1 MLDLQVK
8 NKLKKILPQLRGFKF
23 VRTLVLVFTKNDSE
37 DKTIYDTFYSHSK
50 AETIINE
57 SDIDGV
63 FKLNYITVISNIQK
77 Y

>member
-1 MLDLQVK
+1 M
-8 NKLKKILPQLRGFKF
+8 
-23 VRTLVLVFTKNDSE
+23 RTLVLVFTKNDSE
-37 DKTIYDTFYSHSK
+37 DKTKYDTFYSHSK

>member
-1 MLDLQVK
+1 M
-8 NKLKKILPQLRGFKF
+8 PQLRGFKF

-37 DKTIYDTFYSHSK
+37 DKTKYDTFHSHSK